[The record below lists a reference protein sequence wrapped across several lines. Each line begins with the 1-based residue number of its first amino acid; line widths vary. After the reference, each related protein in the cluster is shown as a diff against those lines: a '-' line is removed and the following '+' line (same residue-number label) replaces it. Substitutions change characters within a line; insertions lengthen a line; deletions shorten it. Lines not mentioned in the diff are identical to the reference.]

1 MICSDP
7 QSVSCFSI
15 PQSRYNISCKL
26 YAPSSEVPR
35 LAVLGVHGFGGDK
48 ESSALQALGNVLTA
62 HGGALLCFDFPAH
75 GASNAADA
83 QLSVEHCKLDLLA
96 AYACL
101 RERFPKAPT
110 GLFATSFG

>member
-62 HGGALLCFDFPAH
+62 HGGALLCFDFPRT
-75 GASNAADA
+75 A
-83 QLSVEHCKLDLLA
+83 QATQQTLS
-96 AYACL
+96 
-101 RERFPKAPT
+101 
-110 GLFATSFG
+110 